1 MKIEVKLINVYKN
14 KSNAGMKIYIANF
27 IYQKRSKVD
36 YLKLPPQG
44 TKENKIKQTNKKH
57 ETIRIRAEINK
68 ID

>member
-1 MKIEVKLINVYKN
+1 MKIKVKLINVYKN

-27 IYQKRSKVD
+27 IYQIRSKVD

-44 TKENKIKQTNKKH
+44 TKENKIKQKKND
-57 ETIRIRAEINK
+57 TIKIRAEINK